1 MKIPRLQL
9 LLVVTLLSSA
19 CGRADDEP
27 TPLLNAQILGTITV
41 DAEIDSLR
49 DYSGFELLISST
61 LEPGISGDTLYY
73 AVTDTD
79 GAFEGEATFA
89 TSGLYTMLISRRD
102 EPLAYSDLVLADGD
116 TVHFEAEFPDVEQSA
131 SVQSYENDLYRSY
144 LRLQTGVNRVF
155 QFAQAGHISSDTLDA
170 EVLKWSDMLWEFH
183 EDHPQT
189 FAGRQAA
196 ASSIRLLEDWQIDLM
211 LERLDSA
218 VRSDPSF
225 IPLASQIGVRHHAQR
240 DGMDAGLAYLD
251 SLAARGPGERIDMQ
265 LKMNRV
271 KMLYDS
277 ARVDRSRQEL
287 EEFRERF
294 SGNQVAD
301 FWIERFEYDLER
313 LAPGADM
320 PAFVIEDLDGQS
332 ITNSSLSGQPYILE
346 FTRLDN
352 LLYQDQFDRN
362 VAIHHIYKNYGV
374 DFITIPFDA
383 SEIVIDAFFEERA
396 QLWPVALPGTFDRD
410 ELIERFNINVI
421 PTRILVDESGRVVRK
436 YEGTEYND
444 IISGLRH
451 VINREPIQED
461 EPL

>member
-1 MKIPRLQL
+1 
-9 LLVVTLLSSA
+9 
-19 CGRADDEP
+19 
-27 TPLLNAQILGTITV
+27 
-41 DAEIDSLR
+41 
-49 DYSGFELLISST
+49 
-61 LEPGISGDTLYY
+61 
-73 AVTDTD
+73 
-79 GAFEGEATFA
+79 
-89 TSGLYTMLISRRD
+89 
-102 EPLAYSDLVLADGD
+102 
-116 TVHFEAEFPDVEQSA
+116 
-131 SVQSYENDLYRSY
+131 
-144 LRLQTGVNRVF
+144 
-155 QFAQAGHISSDTLDA
+155 
-170 EVLKWSDMLWEFH
+170 
-183 EDHPQT
+183 
-189 FAGRQAA
+189 
-196 ASSIRLLEDWQIDLM
+196 
-211 LERLDSA
+211 
-218 VRSDPSF
+218 
-225 IPLASQIGVRHHAQR
+225 
-240 DGMDAGLAYLD
+240 
-251 SLAARGPGERIDMQ
+251 
-265 LKMNRV
+265 
-271 KMLYDS
+271 MLYDS

-294 SGNQVAD
+294 AGNQVAD

-421 PTRILVDESGRVVRK
+421 PTRILVDASGRVVRK